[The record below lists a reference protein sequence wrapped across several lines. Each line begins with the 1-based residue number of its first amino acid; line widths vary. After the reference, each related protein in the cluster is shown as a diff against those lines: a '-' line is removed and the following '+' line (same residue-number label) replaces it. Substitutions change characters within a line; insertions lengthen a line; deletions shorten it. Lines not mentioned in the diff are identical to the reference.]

1 MKTLLQEAITLLN
14 EKKSFVFAAIIH
26 QDGSAPRSAGSKML
40 ILPERIVETIGGGG
54 MEGDVIRQ
62 AREIV
67 FKDQLPILKF
77 YDLSPSDAANGGFI
91 CGGNCEVLI
100 AYIDA
105 ENPNSVEVF
114 TEAQKA
120 EQEGKKAW
128 FVYVVNQ
135 NEDAKYPFQ
144 LCLSVKSVG
153 LIGEFYGSDKFRENL
168 IYNPIRIAIH
178 GETQDGIRYM
188 VDPLHSGGTMY
199 LFGGGH
205 VSLEVAKLAKGLEF
219 RVIVID
225 DRKEYAN
232 EECFQGCETVVIDD
246 FERMPE
252 FAIDSN
258 SYILII
264 TRGHMHDKT
273 VLSWALKQNP
283 FYIGMIGSKSK
294 RDTIYQKLEE
304 EGYEKERIAKVH
316 SPIGLSILA
325 ETPAEIAISIM
336 AEIIQERAK
345 RDS

>member
-1 MKTLLQEAITLLN
+1 MKTLLQEAITLLK
-14 EKKSFVFAAIIH
+14 EKKGFVFATIIN

-40 ILPERIVETIGGGG
+40 ILPDRIVETVGGGG
-54 MEGDVIRQ
+54 MEGDVIRL
-62 AREIV
+62 AREKVIENH
-67 FKDQLPILKF
+67 LPIIKY
-77 YDLSPSDAANGGFI
+77 YDLSPNDAANGGFI

-100 AYIDA
+100 TYIDA
-105 ENPNSVEVF
+105 ENPNSLTVF
-114 TEAQKA
+114 EEAEKS
-120 EQEGKKAW
+120 EKEGRKAW
-128 FVYVVNQ
+128 FVYIVNK

-144 LCLSVKSVG
+144 LCLSVNGVG
-153 LIGEFYGSDKFRENL
+153 LIGDFYGSDKFRENL

-188 VDPLHSGGTMY
+188 VDPLHTGGTMY

-225 DRKEYAN
+225 DREEYAN
-232 EECFQGCETVVIDD
+232 DERFQDCETAVVDD
-246 FERMPE
+246 FMRIPD
-252 FAIDSN
+252 FTIDSN

-264 TRGHMHDKT
+264 TRGHIHDKT
-273 VLSWALKQNP
+273 VLAWALRKEP

-316 SPIGLSILA
+316 SPIGLTIGA

-345 RDS
+345 RE